1 MTPPHRHATQRRGVP
16 LRIEPRDGMLERLA
30 QQHRGVED
38 RVAGLVREEPEL
50 VVVVDARVVV
60 EIVVERRR
68 HDAGGERRA
77 EPGPAVVRREALQLQ
92 IGDRVEV
99 DQLVPAPAER
109 RAIHRQDERAEGER
123 IRPTA
128 TSTFSPSFRP
138 WVSPRLYSAGE
149 AHARIVPRV
158 HDARPGRGGTPTRP
172 RGRLVGGAYSSVIST
187 RRFLARP
194 SFVLLL
200 TIGFDLPQPFV
211 VMRWVPMPR
220 ETM

>member
-1 MTPPHRHATQRRGVP
+1 MTPPDRHATQRRVVP

-138 WVSPRLYSAGE
+138 WVSPRLYRSL
-149 AHARIVPRV
+149 ARRTRGSYRACTTRGRV
-158 HDARPGRGGTPTRP
+158 GAAPRPGRAGVSWEEPIP
-172 RGRLVGGAYSSVIST
+172 R
-187 RRFLARP
+187 
-194 SFVLLL
+194 
-200 TIGFDLPQPFV
+200 
-211 VMRWVPMPR
+211 
-220 ETM
+220 